1 MPFACIYIPD
11 FPVEALLRA
20 EPELRGQSVAVLEGK
35 APLQKVFAV
44 NESAHRAG
52 VELGMTKLQ
61 VEACTGLTLRPR
73 SLLQE
78 ESAHAA
84 LIDCAQSFSPRVEDT
99 ACDTIILDVAGL
111 EQLFGPVSK
120 LARDIAQRA
129 SDLGLEANVAIAINP
144 EAAVLAAR
152 GFSGVTVISEGREA
166 EQLAGLSVQVLFA
179 DKQAPQEKEE
189 AAQFLQTL
197 RRWGIRILRDL
208 AALPKGAYI
217 FSSWRAGR
225 RRARWFRQN
234 RRSFLRR
241 WLSWK
246 IRWCCWSRWHFCS
259 IDYWNK
265 SARG

>member
-129 SDLGLEANVAIAINP
+129 SDLGLEANVAIAPNP
-144 EAAVLAAR
+144 DAAVLAAR

-166 EQLAGLSVQVLFA
+166 EHLASLPVEVLFSDTA
-179 DKQAPQEKEE
+179 NDGEE

-197 RRWGIRILRDL
+197 SHWGIRNLQAL
-208 AALPKGAYI
+208 AEL
-217 FSSWRAGR
+217 
-225 RRARWFRQN
+225 QE
-234 RRSFLRR
+234 
-241 WLSWK
+241 
-246 IRWCCWSRWHFCS
+246 
-259 IDYWNK
+259 
-265 SARG
+265 